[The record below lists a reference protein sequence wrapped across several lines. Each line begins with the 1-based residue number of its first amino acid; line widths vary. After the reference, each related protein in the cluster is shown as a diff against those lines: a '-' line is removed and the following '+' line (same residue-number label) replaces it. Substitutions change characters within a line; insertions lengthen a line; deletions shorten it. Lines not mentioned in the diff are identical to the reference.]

1 MNFDLRDYIIV
12 LENIIPHELCDEVID
27 EYKNDDYWINTT
39 VRSDA
44 ANRELRRCDAI
55 DISDNFIIEKNQE
68 KRKNIDDKL
77 FVVACDAI
85 QKYNDKFGILKIQT
99 AGDSGYTLLRYREG
113 AFYSQHTDHFLQAPR
128 TVSCS
133 FTLNDNFEGGEFGFF
148 NRELTYNPPKG
159 SAIMFPS
166 NFLYPHE
173 TMPVKRHVRYSIIT
187 WFI

>member
-1 MNFDLRDYIIV
+1 MTFDLRDYIVV
-12 LENIIPHELCDEVID
+12 LENIIPDELCDEIID
-27 EYKNDDYWINTT
+27 EYDNDNKWINAVTLT
-39 VRSDA
+39 GV
-44 ANRELRRCDAI
+44 NRDIRRCDAI
-55 DISDNFIIEKNQE
+55 NMSDAFIIEQNQD

-77 FVVACDAI
+77 FVCAENAI
-85 QKYNDKFGILKIQT
+85 RKYNDKFKEAKIE
-99 AGDSGYTLLRYREG
+99 GDSGYTLLRYQEG
-113 AFYSQHTDHFLQAPR
+113 EFYSQHTDHFLQAPR
-128 TVSCS
+128 IVSCS

-173 TMPVKRHVRYSIIT
+173 IMPVKRRVRYSIIT